1 MTLKEFMHTSN
12 PYLDNLAIEAET
24 QRTINEEAA
33 YDSKHTE
40 TKKEIKRMR
49 HYILTISK
57 DNKVIANCR
66 IEAAN
71 KAEAAALVTECKFA
85 EAGYKVIVFAV
96 KKDKT
101 KKVCTKEQLI
111 AAIKQNTAADKP
123 MLPTKKDCAP
133 APTEGYAGN
142 TDRSVDY
149 KVYRVTKKQLD
160 YLTYLLARYGDSS
173 KTPRQLT
180 PAEVSKS
187 IKILKARSIHDPGRG
202 YNATEE
208 RKDLVKEQYLKK
220 LYSLING

>member
-1 MTLKEFMHTSN
+1 
-12 PYLDNLAIEAET
+12 
-24 QRTINEEAA
+24 
-33 YDSKHTE
+33 
-40 TKKEIKRMR
+40 MR
-49 HYILTISK
+49 HYIITISK

-71 KAEAAALVTECKFA
+71 KAGAAALVTECKFA

-133 APTEGYAGN
+133 APSESYAGN

-149 KVYRVTKKQLD
+149 KVYKVTKKQLD

-208 RKDLVKEQYLKK
+208 RKDLVKDQYLKQ
-220 LYSLING
+220 LYALING

>member
-1 MTLKEFMHTSN
+1 
-12 PYLDNLAIEAET
+12 
-24 QRTINEEAA
+24 
-33 YDSKHTE
+33 
-40 TKKEIKRMR
+40 MR
-49 HYILTISK
+49 HYVITISK

-71 KAEAAALVTECKFA
+71 KAAAVALVTECKFA

-111 AAIKQNTAADKP
+111 AAIKQNIAAEKP

-133 APTEGYAGN
+133 APTDRYAGN
-142 TDRSVDY
+142 TVRSVAY
-149 KVYRVTKKQLD
+149 KAYRVTKKQLD

-187 IKILKARSIHDPGRG
+187 IKILKERSIHDPGRS

-220 LYSLING
+220 LYELING